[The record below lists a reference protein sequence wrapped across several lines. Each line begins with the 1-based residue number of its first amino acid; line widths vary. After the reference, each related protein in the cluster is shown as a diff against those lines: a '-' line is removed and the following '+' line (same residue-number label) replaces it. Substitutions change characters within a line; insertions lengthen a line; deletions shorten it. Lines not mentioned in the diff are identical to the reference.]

1 MDEVGLIPLLAVII
15 SVNHGFVHICMCHRL
30 SYHSECS
37 TKCVIQCSHY
47 VCVTRLL
54 HKEAKGDGGGV
65 TCQANDQVQD
75 RKKHEFKRFL
85 LCRRLCTIFKT
96 SQSCRQLVVALK
108 IEKH

>member
-75 RKKHEFKRFL
+75 CVSIFVSLKKTMDISQDTTRFFL
-85 LCRRLCTIFKT
+85 
-96 SQSCRQLVVALK
+96 S
-108 IEKH
+108 